1 MLQQLFLEL
10 FRVALGSASQLSLTP
25 TAADWSRLH
34 ELARLHTVTGLFF
47 SGVERLPADQRP
59 PKEVLLAWYMETERI
74 KALNAR
80 VNRDAATLTARLTRE
95 GWAGVVLKGQGV
107 ARYYDRPEV
116 RMPGDIDYYVRS
128 SMSEFISYLRR
139 TAKGPLRVQYKD
151 TVYPTEEET
160 EVEMH
165 HVPAVFF
172 CPWAEVRFRRFTK
185 ACGPLLG
192 GEPVALP
199 NGAGTIN
206 VPGRTFNAVFL
217 LLHIYHHIFEEGI
230 GWRQVADFY
239 YFLRNSGLTPEER
252 AEAVGTL
259 RRVGMLRFTKGMMH
273 VLHARLGL
281 PAEYLLTP
289 PDEAEGRFVFGE
301 IMRGGNFSRFEGG
314 ERKVHKSQIG
324 HHLSTI
330 RHNLPLLR
338 HYPQEMLW
346 QPLFHL
352 WHFAWRQLH
361 GYRN

>member
-1 MLQQLFLEL
+1 MLQQLFLDL
-10 FRVALGSASQLSLTP
+10 FRVALGNATELSHNP
-25 TAADWSRLH
+25 TAAEWSRLH

-47 SGVERLPADQRP
+47 SGVERLPAAQRP
-59 PKEVLLAWYMETERI
+59 PREILLPWYMSAERI

-80 VNRDAATLTARLTRE
+80 VNRDAATLTARLTRD

-107 ARYYDRPEV
+107 ACYYDRPEL

-128 SMSEFISYLRR
+128 SMRDLLAYLQR

-151 TVYPTEEET
+151 TIYPTEEET

-172 CPWAEVRFRRFTK
+172 CPWYGLRFRRFVR
-185 ACGPLLG
+185 ASGPLLG
-192 GEPVALP
+192 GGPVDLP
-199 NGAGTIN
+199 GGAGQIN

-217 LLHIYHHIFEEGI
+217 LIHIFHHIFEEGI
-230 GWRQVADFY
+230 GWRQVADYY
-239 YFLRNSGLTPEER
+239 YFLRNAGLTPSER
-252 AEAVGTL
+252 AEALRVI
-259 RRVGMLRFTKGMMH
+259 RRVGMLRFTRGMMN

-281 PAEYLLTP
+281 PAEYLLTA
-289 PDEAEGRFVFGE
+289 PDEREGAFVFGE

-314 ERKVHKSQIG
+314 ERKVYQSKIG
-324 HHLSTI
+324 HHLGTI

-338 HYPQEMLW
+338 HYPAETLC

-352 WHFAWRQLH
+352 WHFLWRKLH
-361 GYRN
+361 